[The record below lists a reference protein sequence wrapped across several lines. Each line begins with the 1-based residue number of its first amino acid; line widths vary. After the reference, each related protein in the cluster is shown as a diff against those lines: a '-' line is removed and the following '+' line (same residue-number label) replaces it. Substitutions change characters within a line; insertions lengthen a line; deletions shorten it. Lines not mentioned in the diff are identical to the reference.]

1 MDLGLRG
8 KAAVVTGASRGI
20 GRAIALRL
28 ADEGAGLAICAR
40 GEAAL
45 REIEAQLRTGSVPV
59 HARVCDVSNAEA
71 LDRFLDGARESLG
84 RVDILVN
91 NTSGFVMA
99 DDEAAWESTL
109 GVDVMAAVRAS
120 AKVAPW
126 MGETGGESSS
136 TSRR

>member
-45 REIEAQLRTGSVPV
+45 REIEALLRTRFR
-59 HARVCDVSNAEA
+59 ARAC
-71 LDRFLDGARESLG
+71 
-84 RVDILVN
+84 
-91 NTSGFVMA
+91 
-99 DDEAAWESTL
+99 
-109 GVDVMAAVRAS
+109 
-120 AKVAPW
+120 
-126 MGETGGESSS
+126 
-136 TSRR
+136 